1 MSRATAI
8 PRPEPAVDFDA
19 EAIRAQF
26 PILGTR
32 VHGRPLVYLD
42 SAASTQ
48 KPTAVIEEQKRF
60 YEQDY
65 ANIHRGVYE
74 LSQRATAAHDAA
86 RRKLQA
92 FINARDWRE
101 LVFVRNATEG
111 VNLVAQSF
119 LRPRL
124 GPGDEILVTEMEHH
138 ANIVPWQLV
147 AEATGAEV
155 VPAPITDAGEI
166 DLAAF
171 KERLSP
177 RTKLA
182 AFAWVSN
189 VLGTVNPVEELVAMA
204 HERGVPVL
212 VDAAQAVQHRP
223 VDVQA
228 LEADFLVFSG
238 HKMYGPSGVGV
249 LWGRAEL
256 LDAMPP
262 WQGGG
267 DMIERVSF
275 AGTSYNEIPFRF
287 EAGTPDIAGIVALG
301 AAVDWLEEIGLEAI
315 ERHEARLLAH
325 GLRALG
331 QIPEVKVIG
340 SPARRSSVIAF
351 VVDGVHPQDVGTM
364 LDLDGVAI
372 RTGHHCAMPLHERLG
387 LTASARAS
395 VGVYNTTDDIDALAA
410 SLRRIAAMFA

>member
-1 MSRATAI
+1 MSTVTAI
-8 PRPEPAVDFDA
+8 RQPDPSADFDV
-19 EAIRAQF
+19 EAVRAQF
-26 PILGTR
+26 PILRTR

-48 KPTAVIEEQKRF
+48 KPSAVIEEQKRF

-92 FINARDWRE
+92 LINAADWRE

-119 LRPRL
+119 LRPKL

-147 AEATGAEV
+147 AEATGAKV
-155 VPAPITDAGEI
+155 VAAPITDDGEL

-204 HERGVPVL
+204 HERSVPVL

-228 LEADFLVFSG
+228 LGADFLVFSG

-249 LWGRAEL
+249 LWGRADL
-256 LDAMPP
+256 LEAMPP

-275 AGTSYNEIPFRF
+275 AGTTFNEIPFRF

-301 AAVDWLEEIGLEAI
+301 VAADWLGEIGLEAV
-315 ERHEARLLAH
+315 ERHEAELLGHA
-325 GLRALG
+325 LRTLG
-331 QIPEVKVIG
+331 QIPDIRIVG
-340 SPARRSSVIAF
+340 SPARRVSVVSFAL
-351 VVDGVHPQDVGTM
+351 DGVHPQDVGTM
-364 LDLDGVAI
+364 LDLDGIAI

-410 SLRRIAAMFA
+410 SLRRVAAMFA